1 MNPCFFSRISV
12 NSSQFVA
19 TCVFASRCAFAF
31 AYISSCICASNA
43 SQVSDSLSNGT
54 MVFSLV
60 SRRTTTACPASI
72 SFGPTS
78 TRSGIP
84 FTSCSANLNP
94 GLLSESSTFTR
105 KLDASTLRSSS
116 AFSSTPSFFCMI
128 GTIMICVGA
137 TFGGSTSPLSSP
149 CTMMIAPIILVV
161 IPQDV

>member
-1 MNPCFFSRISV
+1 MCFAGLPQCTHTSPSFSCANGIHLVVAPVSSLMAVSQASSPHHIALMNPCFFSRISV

-43 SQVSDSLSNGT
+43 SQVSASLSNGT
-54 MVFSLV
+54 IVFSLV

-84 FTSCSANLNP
+84 
-94 GLLSESSTFTR
+94 LLP
-105 KLDASTLRSSS
+105 ALR
-116 AFSSTPSFFCMI
+116 T
-128 GTIMICVGA
+128 
-137 TFGGSTSPLSSP
+137 
-149 CTMMIAPIILVV
+149 
-161 IPQDV
+161 